1 MNRVPPLRPDPRAR
15 REARSPSPARPLMSP
30 RLVWWYGL
38 MGLAGFGFGLI
49 APRRPF
55 GEDILAH
62 PLIVFGAA
70 TGVALLVLR
79 VVLRRPVPELIPDRA
94 LLFGIGGGVAMFLA
108 GNFVAVYL
116 GRM

>member
-1 MNRVPPLRPDPRAR
+1 MNRVPTRRPDPRAR
-15 REARSPSPARPLMSP
+15 RDKRQPRGAAPLMS
-30 RLVWWYGL
+30 RHLVWWYGL

-49 APRRPF
+49 SPRRPF

-70 TGVALLVLR
+70 AGMALLALR

-94 LLFGIGGGVAMFLA
+94 LLFGIAAGVAMFLA